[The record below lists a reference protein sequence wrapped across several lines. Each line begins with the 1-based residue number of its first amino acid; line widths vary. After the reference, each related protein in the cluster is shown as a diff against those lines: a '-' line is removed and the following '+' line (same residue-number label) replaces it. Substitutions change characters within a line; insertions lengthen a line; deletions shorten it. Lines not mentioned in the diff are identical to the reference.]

1 MSHHTIV
8 VDFPLEA
15 VRLVGR
21 VSNLAQNEIR
31 LILVDIIVPLE
42 PSVSAVY
49 TPSILVDPAPHSH
62 LPFGPL
68 SMFINIQRTVN

>member
-31 LILVDIIVPLE
+31 LILVDIIVQLE
-42 PSVSAVY
+42 SSVSAVY
-49 TPSILVDPAPHSH
+49 TPSILVDPAPTHTSH
-62 LPFGPL
+62 LAL
-68 SMFINIQRTVN
+68 YRCLLTSNVL